1 MKEKSSIEILEDFA
15 KRKEIRFYTN
25 SSVKNNF
32 LSPSKRF
39 SSVKFIVFDLGK
51 VSKNLFFIFYDS
63 FATKA
68 QTSKTYSGLFMR
80 TLKCKD
86 KIKIMKRDWFDVISF
101 KKRLKTG
108 DPFIDKH
115 LTIFSE
121 SDVVNTTLIH
131 SKNMREFIQITEKIM
146 PLELMTFQ
154 SSMSIVP
161 ELHGNDFIALRTNTW
176 ILDEKLLEYFMAKG
190 SELLKRMK

>member
-32 LSPSKRF
+32 LSPSERF

-51 VSKNLFFIFYDS
+51 VSKS
-63 FATKA
+63 
-68 QTSKTYSGLFMR
+68 
-80 TLKCKD
+80 
-86 KIKIMKRDWFDVISF
+86 DWFDVISF